1 MSRVTRPF
9 VCLVLASLALAAPAA
24 ADLVNH
30 GAHGEFFYDEDTGL
44 YWFDPAGWVDVG
56 RTNVDFFCGKAW
68 FWGFAQQVQIDALVG
83 KTAAEG
89 FTLEGIMGPRQFTAG
104 SDWPRWIGYHADIE
118 QPDGWLLESA
128 DNDSIYLSGSQ
139 SNCAAWNPGAWLI
152 ATADPTTTPRLTDIG
167 DDGAYFYNPD
177 AGLYWADPDR
187 FQWGSRQAVEDWLA
201 VNTAWRWATAEE
213 VYDLI
218 GLMSEGDVDLTEIM
232 GAPQFGTAG
241 SYPRWI
247 GYYAQAEQPDGVL
260 LQAGPQPHCHMI
272 TVGGTQMNAAG
283 WNAGAWL
290 VRTTNPAP
298 VGETSWGDVKNRY
311 R

>member
-1 MSRVTRPF
+1 MSRATRPF

-24 ADLVNH
+24 AELVNH
-30 GAHGEFFYDEDTGL
+30 GAHGEFFFDEDTGL
-44 YWFDPAGWVDVG
+44 YWFDPAAWVDVG
-56 RTNVDFFCGKAW
+56 RTNVSFFGAKAW
-68 FWGFAQQVQIDALVG
+68 FWGWASSYQIDALVG

-89 FTLEGIMGPRQFTAG
+89 FTLEEIMGARQFTAG
-104 SDWPRWIGYHADIE
+104 SDWPRWIGYHADSE

-128 DNDSIYLSGSQ
+128 DNDSIDLSGGQ

-152 ATADPTTTPRLTDIG
+152 ATTDPTATPRLTDIG
-167 DDGAYFYNPD
+167 EDGAYFYNPD
-177 AGLYWADPDR
+177 ADLYWADPDR

-260 LQAGPQPHCHMI
+260 LQAGPQPYCHMV
-272 TVGGTQMNAAG
+272 TVGGTQTNASS

-290 VRTTNPAP
+290 VRTTDPTP
-298 VGETSWGDVKNRY
+298 VGEASWGDVKNRY